1 MTGERKRRGLMI
13 ALVIALAAVAIV
25 AAAAYLPRR
34 HRARVAHPDDLEFY
48 AGGTAISLA
57 KHNKVIVLMG
67 TLGDK
72 GAGGWPCVA
81 AVRKRLQLETAKI
94 AGYSDVVFLRHPD
107 QGLGEA
113 SAYPGE
119 VQAAFERY
127 KPTIVLTFDAADEAQ
142 GYRHV
147 DHEAAGRTAAAVA
160 MELGGVT
167 LYLFSSSAGR
177 DRRLRPGRQD

>member
-1 MTGERKRRGLMI
+1 MARVVL
-13 ALVIALAAVAIV
+13 ALV
-25 AAAAYLPRR
+25 P
-34 HRARVAHPDDLEFY
+34 HPDDLEFY

-107 QGLGEA
+107 QGLGE
-113 SAYPGE
+113 
-119 VQAAFERY
+119 
-127 KPTIVLTFDAADEAQ
+127 
-142 GYRHV
+142 